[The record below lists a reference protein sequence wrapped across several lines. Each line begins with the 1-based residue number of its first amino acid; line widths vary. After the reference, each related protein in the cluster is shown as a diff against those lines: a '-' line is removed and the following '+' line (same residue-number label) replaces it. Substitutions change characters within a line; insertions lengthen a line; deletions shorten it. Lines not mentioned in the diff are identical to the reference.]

1 MIVVYEADGSVEAHL
16 MKNMLAQANIESY
29 IHGESLTGGIG
40 DLQTMGLVRVMV
52 DEKDYDIAHEIIQ
65 DWESADIIENE
76 TSLDTNI
83 IPDAD
88 PA

>member
-16 MKNMLAQANIESY
+16 IKNMLAQANIESY

-52 DEKDYDIAHEIIQ
+52 
-65 DWESADIIENE
+65 NE
-76 TSLDTNI
+76 TDYEIAREIVEDWGTAKIVDKNAFNTDDI
-83 IPDAD
+83 IPDAN
-88 PA
+88 PS